1 MRAFFKENQFI
12 TLNMQK
18 KNLDNT
24 EMQNLRTVFVLLIRK
39 ESLIKKMEA
48 RKASRRGRIN
58 KKL

>member
-12 TLNMQK
+12 TLNMQ

>member
-12 TLNMQK
+12 TLNMQ

-24 EMQNLRTVFVLLIRK
+24 EMQNLRTVFVLLIRN
-39 ESLIKKMEA
+39 ESLINKMEA
-48 RKASRRGRIN
+48 RKASRRGQIN

>member
-24 EMQNLRTVFVLLIRK
+24 EMQNLRTVFVLLIRN
-39 ESLIKKMEA
+39 ESLINKMEA
-48 RKASRRGRIN
+48 RKASRRGQIN